1 MPTPI
6 HQTQA
11 ALAEARIAAVEAAV
25 GEIRDAIVTIA
36 RLEERHTETRAA
48 IAQCTAAIQQHES
61 AVGEMRLQL
70 ARIDGRLQPLEEQ
83 RGFVMRAVLCVAG
96 AVGMALVGL
105 VIRGGAGS

>member
-6 HQTQA
+6 QTQA

-48 IAQCTAAIQQHES
+48 IAQCTASIQRHEA

-70 ARIDGRLQPLEEQ
+70 AGVEGRIKPLEEQ
-83 RGFVMRAVLCVAG
+83 RKLVMRAVVYVSG
-96 AVGMALVGL
+96 AVGMALLGL
-105 VIRGGAGS
+105 VLRSGPGG